1 MKNRYML
8 IILTSTILGIFMG
21 MMIREQE
28 RKNYMYINKDKSTKK
43 EMYIANKEIKQL
55 NKEKKKVEIELNDLK
70 NKYEDVESINQVED
84 LKSNLSYTD
93 ISESGIVIKLDAI
106 NEDTGN
112 IANLIDYNKVLV
124 NLINEVK
131 INGGIFISINGQRMN
146 QYSEIVL
153 AGNHI
158 NINSVPIAQPYEI
171 EVIGDVDKLYK
182 YVDKENNY
190 LRSIESNYPLKVEIK
205 NNENITM
212 NKMNVP
218 NKLEYIKGE

>member
-8 IILTSTILGIFMG
+8 IILISTILGIFMG
-21 MMIREQE
+21 MVIREQE
-28 RKNYMYINKDKSTKK
+28 RKNYMYTNKDKSAKK
-43 EMYIANKEIKQL
+43 EIYIANKEIKQL
-55 NKEKKKVEIELNDLK
+55 NKEKTKVETELNDLK
-70 NKYEDVESINQVED
+70 NKYEDVEDINQVED

-93 ISESGIVIKLDAI
+93 ISGSGIVIKLDAI

-131 INGGIFISINGQRMN
+131 INGGVFISINGQRMN

-171 EVIGDVDKLYK
+171 KIIGDVDKLYK

-190 LRSIESNYPLKVEIK
+190 LRRIESNYPLKIEIK
-205 NNENITM
+205 NDENITM
-212 NKMNVP
+212 NKINVP
-218 NKLEYIKGE
+218 NKLKYIKGE

>member
-8 IILTSTILGIFMG
+8 IILISTILGIFMG
-21 MMIREQE
+21 MVIREQE
-28 RKNYMYINKDKSTKK
+28 RKNYMYTNKDKSAKK
-43 EMYIANKEIKQL
+43 EIYIANKEIKQL
-55 NKEKKKVEIELNDLK
+55 NKEKTKVETELNDLK
-70 NKYEDVESINQVED
+70 NKYEDVEDINQVED
-84 LKSNLSYTD
+84 LKLNLSYTD
-93 ISESGIVIKLDAI
+93 ISGSGIVIKLDAI

-131 INGGIFISINGQRMN
+131 INGGVFISINGQRMN

-171 EVIGDVDKLYK
+171 KIIGDVDKLYK

-190 LRSIESNYPLKVEIK
+190 LRRIESNYPLKVEIK
-205 NNENITM
+205 NDENITM
-212 NKMNVP
+212 NKINVP
-218 NKLEYIKGE
+218 NKLKYIKGE

>member
-1 MKNRYML
+1 MKNRYKL
-8 IILTSTILGIFMG
+8 IILTSTILGISMG
-21 MMIREQE
+21 MIIREHE
-28 RKNYMYINKDKSTKK
+28 RTNYMYINKDKSTKK
-43 EMYIANKEIKQL
+43 EIYIANKEIKQL
-55 NKEKKKVEIELNDLK
+55 NKEKKKIEIELNDLK
-70 NKYEDVESINQVED
+70 NKYEDVENINQVED

-93 ISESGIVIKLDAI
+93 ISGSGIVIKLDAI

-112 IANLIDYNKVLV
+112 IANIIDYNKVLV

-131 INGGIFISINGQRMN
+131 INGGAFISINGQRMN

-171 EVIGDVDKLYK
+171 KVIGDVEKLYK
-182 YVDKENNY
+182 YVDKESNY
-190 LRSIESNYPLKVEIK
+190 LRRIESNYPLKIEFK

-212 NKMNVP
+212 NKINVP
-218 NKLEYIKGE
+218 NKLKYIKGE

>member
-8 IILTSTILGIFMG
+8 IILISTILGIFMG
-21 MMIREQE
+21 MIIREQE

-43 EMYIANKEIKQL
+43 EIYIANKEIKQL

-70 NKYEDVESINQVED
+70 NKYEDVENINQVED

-93 ISESGIVIKLDAI
+93 INGSGIVIKLDAI
-106 NEDTGN
+106 NEDIGN
-112 IANLIDYNKVLV
+112 IANLIDYNKILV

-131 INGGIFISINGQRMN
+131 INGGAFISINGQRMN

-171 EVIGDVDKLYK
+171 KVIGDVDKLYK
-182 YVDKENNY
+182 YVDKESNY
-190 LRSIESNYPLKVEIK
+190 LRRIESNYPLKVELK

-212 NKMNVP
+212 NKINVP
-218 NKLEYIKGE
+218 NKLKYIKGE

>member
-21 MMIREQE
+21 MTIREQE
-28 RKNYMYINKDKSTKK
+28 RKNYMYANKDKPTKK
-43 EMYIANKEIKQL
+43 EIHIVNKDIKKL
-55 NKEKKKVEIELNDLK
+55 NKEKKNVEIELNDLK
-70 NKYEDVESINQVED
+70 NKYEDVENINQVED

-93 ISESGIVIKLDAI
+93 ISGSGIVIKLDAI

-131 INGGIFISINGQRMN
+131 INGGVFISINGQRMN

-158 NINSVPIAQPYEI
+158 NINSIPIAQPYEI
-171 EVIGDVDKLYK
+171 KVIGYADKLYK
-182 YVDKENNY
+182 YVDKESNY
-190 LRSIESNYPLKVEIK
+190 LRRIENNYPLKIELK
-205 NNENITM
+205 NDENITM
-212 NKMNVP
+212 NKINVP
-218 NKLEYIKGE
+218 NKLKYIKGE